1 MKLLFSLLIALT
13 TLPAVAANDALGV
26 FYTPQK
32 TVVMITQG
40 GVQSRLQQWLKYL
53 GAKQDVQL
61 VSKDKSF
68 NMSCVRDVSTARCQF
83 RLLPSDLVRYNDK
96 KIEAHIPLQEL
107 GLNDKGSVEIPFAS
121 ANGDRLDMIV
131 SDGILH
137 FYASKAR

>member
-1 MKLLFSLLIALT
+1 MKLLISLLIPFA
-13 TLPAVAANDALGV
+13 TLPAWAAKDALGV

-61 VSKDKSF
+61 VNKDQSF
-68 NMSCVRDVSTARCQF
+68 NMSCVRDVNTARCQF
-83 RLLPSDLVRYNDK
+83 SLLPSDTIHYSGK
-96 KIEAHIPLQEL
+96 KIEAHIPLQDLSL
-107 GLNDKGSVEIPFAS
+107 GDKGPVEITFES